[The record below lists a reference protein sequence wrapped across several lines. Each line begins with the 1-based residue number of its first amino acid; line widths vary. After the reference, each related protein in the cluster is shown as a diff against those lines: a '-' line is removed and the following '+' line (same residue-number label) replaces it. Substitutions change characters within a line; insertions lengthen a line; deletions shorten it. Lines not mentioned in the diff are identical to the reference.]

1 VRRGREAAATAGEL
15 EMTDDEQSSGS
26 EGLLPSTGGEACRH
40 PVRGRTGNGRDD
52 ETGPRETAA
61 RDLIGAAPTV
71 EVEIGL
77 DPDEQF
83 GVAAGHRAQDGP
95 VAEAQ
100 FDAGAHRPGSFQGE
114 TEGRRSAGMVKRCRC
129 TQHTVMCSTGPLV
142 LSRTNRSVTSAG
154 ARHWGQPTS

>member
-1 VRRGREAAATAGEL
+1 
-15 EMTDDEQSSGS
+15 MTDDEQGAGS

-40 PVRGRTGNGRDD
+40 PVRGRTGNGGDD
-52 ETGPRETAA
+52 ETGPREAA
-61 RDLIGAAPTV
+61 GRDLIGAAPTV

-83 GVAAGHRAQDGP
+83 GVAAVHRAQDGP

-100 FDAGAHRPGSFQGE
+100 FDAGAHRPGSFHGE

>member
-1 VRRGREAAATAGEL
+1 VRRGREAAVTAGEL
-15 EMTDDEQSSGS
+15 EVTDDEQGSGS

-77 DPDEQF
+77 DPTSSSAWPPATAR
-83 GVAAGHRAQDGP
+83 GMARSRKLSSMRVPIGP
-95 VAEAQ
+95 APS
-100 FDAGAHRPGSFQGE
+100 R
-114 TEGRRSAGMVKRCRC
+114 VKRK
-129 TQHTVMCSTGPLV
+129 
-142 LSRTNRSVTSAG
+142 AG
-154 ARHWGQPTS
+154 GQPGW